1 MPSLKIYSVP
11 RALSAIR
18 PFDERGIMSQKKL
31 WGGRF
36 AESSDAFAEEFGA
49 SIFFDKRL
57 APFDIQGS
65 IAHATMLG
73 ETGIITKEDAEAI
86 CRGLESVREALERGE
101 LEFKVSDEDIHMNI
115 ERYLH
120 AAIGPVAGKLHT
132 ARSRNDQ
139 VATDFHLF
147 IRHALVEIAERL
159 GQVQQTLMARA
170 REHMSA
176 IMPGYTHLQPAQPVL
191 FSHHLL
197 AYVQMFERDVERLLG
212 LWGRANILPLGA
224 GALAGTT
231 FPIDRSR
238 VAQLLGFDGVYEN
251 SMDAV
256 SDRDF
261 VLEFLSAASITQ
273 MHLSRLCEE
282 IIIWSTAEFA
292 FIELSDKM
300 STGSSIMPQKKNA
313 DFAELVRGKTGRVY
327 GSLLGL
333 LTTLKGLPLTYNKD
347 MQEDKE
353 GAFDTFDTVV
363 GSLRVVNE
371 MVKTMR
377 VREDRMA
384 AQAEHGFINATD
396 AADYL
401 AKKGLPFREAHEVV
415 GSLVRFCITNS
426 KTLGELQLSEY
437 QTFSPLFD
445 KDIFEV
451 IQMSTVV
458 NRRTSYGGTA
468 RSAVEA
474 QVERISLKV
483 LSSQSRVS
491 ELQRVIAG

>member
-1 MPSLKIYSVP
+1 
-11 RALSAIR
+11 
-18 PFDERGIMSQKKL
+18 MSQKKL

-73 ETGIITKEDAEAI
+73 ETGIIPKEDATSI
-86 CRGLESVREALERGE
+86 CTGLKGVRAALERGE

-120 AAIGPVAGKLHT
+120 AEIGPVAGKLHT

-147 IRHALVEIAERL
+147 IRHALVEVAEWL
-159 GQVQQTLMARA
+159 GQVQQTLLARA
-170 REHMSA
+170 REHLTVV
-176 IMPGYTHLQPAQPVL
+176 MPGYTHLQPAQPVL

-197 AYVQMFERDVERLLG
+197 AYVQMLDRDTERLFG
-212 LWGRANILPLGA
+212 LWSRANILPLGA

-231 FPIDRSR
+231 FPIDRNR

-261 VLEFLSAASITQ
+261 VLEFLSSASILQ

-377 VREDRMA
+377 VREERMS

-415 GSLVRFCITNS
+415 GSLVAFCIS
-426 KTLGELQLSEY
+426 KGQTLGELTLTEY
-437 QTFSPLFD
+437 KQFSPLFD
-445 KDIFEV
+445 IDIFEV
-451 IQMSTVV
+451 IKLDTVV

-474 QVERISLKV
+474 QLERISEKIMR
-483 LSSQSRVS
+483 SQGRVS
-491 ELQRVIAG
+491 ELRQVVGVA